1 MRSCHN
7 NLCCEAFRHA
17 ASIRGYILQIDRISC
32 VSLACVLPK
41 FGGGGGAGEMRIWEW
56 CIGGLRPNT
65 PNISL
70 YPSEFLAIS
79 RIVTW
84 PQIQNIHVIIILN

>member
-1 MRSCHN
+1 MVVA
-7 NLCCEAFRHA
+7 L
-17 ASIRGYILQIDRISC
+17 G
-32 VSLACVLPK
+32 LACVLAK
-41 FGGGGGAGEMRIWEW
+41 FGGGGAGEMRIWEW